1 MRYDKILHLGA
12 EVSWLFLISL
22 LSNSVTRP
30 TVANHRLAISTVP
43 SVSHGQCSRMKYSP
57 PRRHRGVW
65 QRAGGLHPLG
75 WAEGETGNGELVDVA
90 VECAALQQVPRD
102 IVQPEALA

>member
-1 MRYDKILHLGA
+1 
-12 EVSWLFLISL
+12 
-22 LSNSVTRP
+22 
-30 TVANHRLAISTVP
+30 
-43 SVSHGQCSRMKYSP
+43 MKYSP